1 VPELCVVDLLA
12 AFVATQFGIAV
23 KADGRSGHRIA
34 RRRRARATRS
44 RKPAPAV
51 KKSRQIRGDRDA
63 GARNSRLQWWLL
75 RASIGSRLGFNVKS
89 RITRM
94 NTRLH
99 HSTRR
104 QFFRRSAG
112 AALSL
117 SWPLAAARAIA
128 SEQPPAGDDAKKP
141 RRCDVLVIG
150 AGAAGLGAARELVA
164 AGKSVIVI
172 EARDRVGGRVW
183 TNRAWKDVP
192 IDLGASWIHGHIG
205 NPLTDLAERFQVPT
219 KVTDY
224 DSIALFNETGVA
236 LKGPEIARIMKLEG
250 ELKRGLRELA
260 GRPANAAASSISLEA
275 AVSRWQESAAVSD
288 DDRRMQRRVAR
299 NEIEVEFAADLD
311 ELGFPGWNAGQ
322 EFAGQ
327 QRIFPT
333 GYGGIIDGL
342 AQGLDIRLQTLARS
356 IDYRRSPLSID
367 TTAGTFAAEHAIV
380 TLPLGVLKQ
389 GTVRFLPELPEAT
402 RVAISRLGMGLL
414 DKVVVRF
421 RESFWPDRHILA
433 FLTDRAEQWPDV
445 FNLLPVCGQPV
456 LMAFKSGKAAH
467 ADERRSDRELVSML
481 MRQLRSAFGSG
492 VGEPEAW
499 HVTRWASDPHA
510 GGSYSYVRVG
520 STPEQRDALA
530 APLGER
536 VFFAGEATHRDHS
549 ATVHGA
555 YLSGLREARRILAG

>member
-1 VPELCVVDLLA
+1 M
-12 AFVATQFGIAV
+12 T
-23 KADGRSGHRIA
+23 
-34 RRRRARATRS
+34 TRFH
-44 RKPAPAV
+44 
-51 KKSRQIRGDRDA
+51 
-63 GARNSRLQWWLL
+63 L
-75 RASIGSRLGFNVKS
+75 
-89 RITRM
+89 
-94 NTRLH
+94 
-99 HSTRR
+99 STRR
-104 QFFRRSAG
+104 QFFHTAAG

-117 SWPLAAARAIA
+117 HLPVFAAKAIA
-128 SEQPPAGDDAKKP
+128 SEAPPAADDATKP
-141 RRCDVLVIG
+141 RRSDVLVIG
-150 AGAAGLGAARELVA
+150 AGAAGLAAARELAA

-172 EARDRVGGRVW
+172 EARQRIGGRVW
-183 TNRAWKDVP
+183 TNRAWKDAP

-205 NPLTDLAERFQVPT
+205 NPLTELAERFHVPT

-224 DSIALFNETGVA
+224 DSVSLFDETGAA

-260 GRPANAAASSISLEA
+260 ARPGDAAANSISLQD
-275 AVSRWQESAAVSD
+275 AVSCWQNSAGVSD
-288 DDRRMQRRVAR
+288 EDRRIQRRVAR

-333 GYGGIIDGL
+333 GYGGIIDNL
-342 AQGLDIRLQTLARS
+342 AQGLDVRLQTQARS
-356 IDYRRSPLSID
+356 IDYRRSPLSIE
-367 TTAGTFAAEHAIV
+367 TTAGTFEAEHAIV

-389 GTVRFLPELPEAT
+389 GTVRFLPELPEPKRA
-402 RVAISRLGMGLL
+402 AISRLGMGLL

-433 FLTDRAEQWPDV
+433 FLSDRAEQWPDV

-467 ADERRSDRELVSML
+467 ADERRTDRELVSML
-481 MRQLRSAFGSG
+481 MGQLRAAFGSG
-492 VGEPEAW
+492 VGEPDAW
-499 HVTRWASDPHA
+499 HVTRWARDPHA

-530 APLGER
+530 APLNER